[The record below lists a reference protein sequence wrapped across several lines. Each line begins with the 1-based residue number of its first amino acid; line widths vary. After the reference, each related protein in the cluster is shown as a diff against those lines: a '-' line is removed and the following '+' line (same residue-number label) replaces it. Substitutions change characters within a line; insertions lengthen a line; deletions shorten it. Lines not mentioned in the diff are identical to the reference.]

1 MKNRAKSFA
10 VRIIRLVEIL
20 PQTRTA
26 DLIGTRLLESSTAM
40 GANYM
45 ASYKAK
51 SPEDFIEKMTT
62 VEEMADQCVYWMEL
76 LVEADLV
83 DKEITDDLLKEAQ
96 EIVGIAVSSIN
107 TARGKRR

>member
-26 DLIGTRLLESSTAM
+26 DLIGSRLLENSTAM

-51 SPEDFIEKMTT
+51 SPEDFIEKMTA
-62 VEEMADQCVYWMEL
+62 VEELADKCIYWMEL

-96 EIVGIAVSSIN
+96 EIASIAVSSVN